1 MTLYYN
7 SITEIQLGGRMK
19 NNKKFAFILAIIA
32 LACVGGLVF
41 KLVKASQKNET
52 KYSLY
57 TVSAGSDL
65 VFSAISKT
73 GDAQQ
78 FYNNQ
83 AYGEVEKVHV
93 KTGQSVKKGDSLIT
107 FVNKEV
113 EKQIDQMQLQLEQA
127 KSQAN
132 YALEDRN
139 SAYKSYN
146 KLVEKYNET
155 FSPELEMQID
165 QMEPTLNQSNRAYKQ
180 ALDQVEL
187 QKKQLNDLKESSRK
201 TINATISGVCKV
213 NEKNIDNP
221 MSQGA
226 LVEVTSDENII
237 EGNISEYDYNKLKEN
252 DEVEV
257 IPINGD
263 EKTKGTVVEISNTPE
278 SQAGSFEANQM
289 QNMTEQSGSNSS
301 NFVFKIKTQKPI
313 HIGFNVQVRKKSD
326 KIELAKDMVK
336 EEDSKYYVFEY
347 KDSKA
352 VKKEVQLEKN
362 TNSYTVISGLKSGDK
377 IISKVKDLKDNQEI
391 KVED

>member
-1 MTLYYN
+1 MLYYN

-19 NNKKFAFILAIIA
+19 NNKKFAIILAIIA

-41 KLVKASQKNET
+41 KLVKANKKNET

-78 FYNNQ
+78 VYNNQ

-326 KIELAKDMVK
+326 KIELAKDVVK

>member
-1 MTLYYN
+1 
-7 SITEIQLGGRMK
+7 MK
-19 NNKKFAFILAIIA
+19 NNKKFAIILAIIA
-32 LACVGGLVF
+32 LACIGGLVF
-41 KLVKASQKNET
+41 KLVKANQKNET

-78 FYNNQ
+78 VYNNQ

>member
-1 MTLYYN
+1 
-7 SITEIQLGGRMK
+7 MK
-19 NNKKFAFILAIIA
+19 NNKKFAIILAIIA

-41 KLVKASQKNET
+41 KLVKANKKNET

-78 FYNNQ
+78 VYNNQ

-155 FSPELEMQID
+155 FTPELEMQID

-226 LVEVTSDENII
+226 LIEVTSDENII

-289 QNMTEQSGSNSS
+289 QNMAEQSGSNSS

-326 KIELAKDMVK
+326 KIELSKDMVK

-347 KDSKA
+347 KDSKT

-362 TNSYTVISGLKSGDK
+362 SNSYTVIFGLKSGDK

>member
-1 MTLYYN
+1 
-7 SITEIQLGGRMK
+7 MK
-19 NNKKFAFILAIIA
+19 NNKKFAIILAIIA
-32 LACVGGLVF
+32 LACIGGLVF
-41 KLVKASQKNET
+41 KLVKANQTNET

-73 GDAQQ
+73 GDVQQ
-78 FYNNQ
+78 VYNNQ

-132 YALEDRN
+132 YAFEDRN

-289 QNMTEQSGSNSS
+289 QSMTEQSGSSSS
-301 NFVFKIKTQKPI
+301 NFEFKIKTQKPI

-326 KIELAKDMVK
+326 KIELAKDTVK

-377 IISKVKDLKDNQEI
+377 IISKVKDLNDNQEI

>member
-1 MTLYYN
+1 
-7 SITEIQLGGRMK
+7 MK
-19 NNKKFAFILAIIA
+19 NNKKFAIILAIIV

-65 VFSAISKT
+65 VFNAISKT

-78 FYNNQ
+78 VYNNQ
-83 AYGEVEKVHV
+83 AYGEIEKVHV

-263 EKTKGTVVEISNTPE
+263 EKTKGTVIEISNTPE

>member
-1 MTLYYN
+1 
-7 SITEIQLGGRMK
+7 MK
-19 NNKKFAFILAIIA
+19 NNKKFAIILAIIV

-65 VFSAISKT
+65 VFNAISKT

-78 FYNNQ
+78 VYNNQ
-83 AYGEVEKVHV
+83 AYGEIEKVHV

-187 QKKQLNDLKESSRK
+187 QKKQLNDLKESSTK

>member
-1 MTLYYN
+1 
-7 SITEIQLGGRMK
+7 MK
-19 NNKKFAFILAIIA
+19 NNKKFAIILAIIV

-65 VFSAISKT
+65 VFNAISKT

-78 FYNNQ
+78 VYNNQ
-83 AYGEVEKVHV
+83 AYGEIEKVHV

-113 EKQIDQMQLQLEQA
+113 EKQIDHMQLQLEQA

-187 QKKQLNDLKESSRK
+187 QKKQLNDLKESSTK

>member
-1 MTLYYN
+1 
-7 SITEIQLGGRMK
+7 MK
-19 NNKKFAFILAIIA
+19 NNKKFAIILAIIA

-73 GDAQQ
+73 GDVQQ
-78 FYNNQ
+78 VYNNQ

-187 QKKQLNDLKESSRK
+187 QKKQLNDLKESSTK

>member
-1 MTLYYN
+1 
-7 SITEIQLGGRMK
+7 MK
-19 NNKKFAFILAIIA
+19 NNKKFAIILAIIA
-32 LACVGGLVF
+32 LACIGGLVF
-41 KLVKASQKNET
+41 KLVKANQTNET

-73 GDAQQ
+73 GDVQQ
-78 FYNNQ
+78 VYNNQ

-113 EKQIDQMQLQLEQA
+113 EKQINQMQLQLEQA

-187 QKKQLNDLKESSRK
+187 QKKQLNDLKESSKK

-289 QNMTEQSGSNSS
+289 QNMTEQSGSSSS

-326 KIELAKDMVK
+326 KIELAKDTVK

>member
-1 MTLYYN
+1 MLYYN

-19 NNKKFAFILAIIA
+19 NNKKFAIILAIIA

-41 KLVKASQKNET
+41 KLVKANKKNET

-78 FYNNQ
+78 VYNNQ

-93 KTGQSVKKGDSLIT
+93 KNGQSVKKGDSLIT

>member
-1 MTLYYN
+1 
-7 SITEIQLGGRMK
+7 MK
-19 NNKKFAFILAIIA
+19 NNKKFAIILAIIA

-41 KLVKASQKNET
+41 KLVKANKKNET

-78 FYNNQ
+78 VYNNQ

-93 KTGQSVKKGDSLIT
+93 KTGQSVKKGDLLIT
-107 FVNKEV
+107 FVNKEI
-113 EKQIDQMQLQLEQA
+113 EKQIDQMEMQIEQA

-139 SAYKSYN
+139 NAYKSYN

-201 TINATISGVCKV
+201 TIKATIAGTCKI
-213 NEKNIDNP
+213 NDKNFDNP
-221 MSQGA
+221 MSQGT
-226 LVEVTSDENII
+226 LIEVTSDENII

-278 SQAGSFEANQM
+278 NQAGSFEANQM

>member
-1 MTLYYN
+1 MLYYN

-19 NNKKFAFILAIIA
+19 NNKKFAIILAVIA
-32 LACVGGLVF
+32 LACVGGLIF
-41 KLVKASQKNET
+41 KLVKANQKNET

-78 FYNNQ
+78 VYNNQ

-93 KTGQSVKKGDSLIT
+93 KTGQSVKKGDLLIT

-113 EKQIDQMQLQLEQA
+113 EKQIDQMEMQLEQA

-201 TINATISGVCKV
+201 TIKATIAGNCKV
-213 NEKNIDNP
+213 NDKNIDNP

-226 LVEVTSDENII
+226 LIEVTSDENII

-289 QNMTEQSGSNSS
+289 QNMAEQSGSNSS

-326 KIELAKDMVK
+326 KIELGKDMVK

-362 TNSYTVISGLKSGDK
+362 SNSYTVISGLKSGDK

>member
-1 MTLYYN
+1 
-7 SITEIQLGGRMK
+7 MK
-19 NNKKFAFILAIIA
+19 NNKKFAIILAIIA

-78 FYNNQ
+78 VYNNQ

-362 TNSYTVISGLKSGDK
+362 SNSYTVISGLKSGDK

>member
-1 MTLYYN
+1 
-7 SITEIQLGGRMK
+7 MK
-19 NNKKFAFILAIIA
+19 NNKRFAIILAIIA
-32 LACVGGLVF
+32 LACVGGLIF
-41 KLVKASQKNET
+41 KLVKANQNNET
-52 KYSLY
+52 KYKLY
-57 TVSAGSDL
+57 TVSQESDL

-73 GDAQQ
+73 GDVQQ
-78 FYNNQ
+78 VYNNQ

-93 KTGQSVKKGDSLIT
+93 KNGQSVKKGDVLIT

-113 EKQIDQMQLQLEQA
+113 EKQIDQMQMQLDQA
-127 KSQAN
+127 KSQAG

-139 SAYKSYN
+139 NAYKSYN
-146 KLVEKYNET
+146 KLVEKYNKT

-165 QMEPTLNQSNRAYKQ
+165 QMEPSLNQSNRAYKQ

-187 QKKQLNDLKESSRK
+187 QKKQLNDLKESSSK
-201 TINATISGVCKV
+201 TIKATIDGTCKD
-213 NEKNIDNP
+213 NDKNIDNP

-226 LVEVTSDENII
+226 LIEVTSDENII

-252 DEVEV
+252 DNVEV

-278 SQAGSFEANQM
+278 SQAGSFGSNQM

-313 HIGFNVQVRKKSD
+313 HVGFNVQVRKKSD
-326 KIELAKDMVK
+326 KIEIAKEMVK

-352 VKKEVQLEKN
+352 VKKQVQLEKN
-362 TNSYTVISGLKSGDK
+362 ANSYTVISGLKSGDK
-377 IISKVKDLKDNQEI
+377 IISNVKDLKDNQEI

>member
-1 MTLYYN
+1 
-7 SITEIQLGGRMK
+7 MK
-19 NNKKFAFILAIIA
+19 NNKKFAIILAIIA
-32 LACVGGLVF
+32 LACIGGLVF
-41 KLVKASQKNET
+41 KLVKANQTNET

-73 GDAQQ
+73 GDVQQ
-78 FYNNQ
+78 VYNNQ

-221 MSQGA
+221 MSKGA

-289 QNMTEQSGSNSS
+289 QSMTEQSGSSSS

-326 KIELAKDMVK
+326 KIELAKDTVK

>member
-1 MTLYYN
+1 
-7 SITEIQLGGRMK
+7 MK
-19 NNKKFAFILAIIA
+19 NNKKFAIILAIIA
-32 LACVGGLVF
+32 LACVGGLIF
-41 KLVKASQKNET
+41 KLVKANQKNET

-73 GDAQQ
+73 GDSQQ
-78 FYNNQ
+78 VYNNQ

-113 EKQIDQMQLQLEQA
+113 EKQIDQMEMQLEQA

-226 LVEVTSDENII
+226 LIEVTSDENII

-326 KIELAKDMVK
+326 KIELGKDMVK

-362 TNSYTVISGLKSGDK
+362 SNSYTVISGLKSGDK

>member
-1 MTLYYN
+1 
-7 SITEIQLGGRMK
+7 MK
-19 NNKKFAFILAIIA
+19 DNKKLAIIIGLIA
-32 LACVGGLVF
+32 LVCVGVLVF
-41 KLVKASQKNET
+41 KLVKANQKNET

-57 TVSAGSDL
+57 TVAADSDL
-65 VFSAISKT
+65 VFSAISKN
-73 GDAQQ
+73 GDSQQ
-78 FYNNQ
+78 VFNNQ
-83 AYGEVEKVHV
+83 AYGEVETVHV
-93 KTGQSVKKGDSLIT
+93 KTCQSVKKGDSLIT

-263 EKTKGTVVEISNTPE
+263 EKTKGTVIEISNTPE

-377 IISKVKDLKDNQEI
+377 IISKVKDLKDNQQI

>member
-1 MTLYYN
+1 
-7 SITEIQLGGRMK
+7 MK
-19 NNKKFAFILAIIA
+19 NNKKFAIILAIIV

-78 FYNNQ
+78 VYNNQ

>member
-1 MTLYYN
+1 
-7 SITEIQLGGRMK
+7 MK
-19 NNKKFAFILAIIA
+19 NNKKFAIILAIIA
-32 LACVGGLVF
+32 LACIGGLVF
-41 KLVKASQKNET
+41 KLVKANQKNET

-78 FYNNQ
+78 VYNNQ

-362 TNSYTVISGLKSGDK
+362 SNSYTVISGLKSGDK

>member
-1 MTLYYN
+1 
-7 SITEIQLGGRMK
+7 MK
-19 NNKKFAFILAIIA
+19 NNKKFAIILAIIV

-78 FYNNQ
+78 VYNNQ

-263 EKTKGTVVEISNTPE
+263 EKTKGTVIEISNTPE

>member
-1 MTLYYN
+1 
-7 SITEIQLGGRMK
+7 MK
-19 NNKKFAFILAIIA
+19 NNKKFAIILAIIA

-73 GDAQQ
+73 GDVQQ
-78 FYNNQ
+78 VYNNQ

-165 QMEPTLNQSNRAYKQ
+165 QMEQTLNQSNRAYKQ

-201 TINATISGVCKV
+201 TFNATISGVCKV

>member
-1 MTLYYN
+1 
-7 SITEIQLGGRMK
+7 MK
-19 NNKKFAFILAIIA
+19 NNKKFAIILAIIA
-32 LACVGGLVF
+32 LACIGGLVF
-41 KLVKASQKNET
+41 KLVKANQTNET

-73 GDAQQ
+73 GDVQQ
-78 FYNNQ
+78 VYNNQ

>member
-1 MTLYYN
+1 
-7 SITEIQLGGRMK
+7 MK
-19 NNKKFAFILAIIA
+19 NNKKFAIILAIIA

-41 KLVKASQKNET
+41 KLVKANKKNET

-78 FYNNQ
+78 VYNNQ

-93 KTGQSVKKGDSLIT
+93 KTGQSVKKGDLLIT
-107 FVNKEV
+107 FVNKEI
-113 EKQIDQMQLQLEQA
+113 EKQIDQMEMQIEQA

>member
-1 MTLYYN
+1 
-7 SITEIQLGGRMK
+7 MK
-19 NNKKFAFILAIIA
+19 NNKKFAIILAIIA

-41 KLVKASQKNET
+41 KLVKANKKNET

-78 FYNNQ
+78 VYNNQ

-226 LVEVTSDENII
+226 LIEVTSDENII

-326 KIELAKDMVK
+326 KIELGKDMVK

-362 TNSYTVISGLKSGDK
+362 SNSYTVISGLKSGDK

>member
-1 MTLYYN
+1 
-7 SITEIQLGGRMK
+7 MK
-19 NNKKFAFILAIIA
+19 NNKKFAIILAIIA
-32 LACVGGLVF
+32 LACIGGLVF
-41 KLVKASQKNET
+41 KLVKANKKNET

-78 FYNNQ
+78 VYNNQ

>member
-1 MTLYYN
+1 
-7 SITEIQLGGRMK
+7 MK
-19 NNKKFAFILAIIA
+19 NNKKFAIILAIIV

-65 VFSAISKT
+65 VFNAISKT

-78 FYNNQ
+78 VYNNQ
-83 AYGEVEKVHV
+83 AYGEIEKVHV

-165 QMEPTLNQSNRAYKQ
+165 QMEPTLNQLNRAYKQ

>member
-1 MTLYYN
+1 
-7 SITEIQLGGRMK
+7 MK
-19 NNKKFAFILAIIA
+19 NNKKFAIILAIIA
-32 LACVGGLVF
+32 LACVGGLIF
-41 KLVKASQKNET
+41 KLVKANQKNET

-73 GDAQQ
+73 GDSQQ
-78 FYNNQ
+78 VYNNQ

-113 EKQIDQMQLQLEQA
+113 EKQIDQMEMQLEQA

>member
-1 MTLYYN
+1 
-7 SITEIQLGGRMK
+7 MK
-19 NNKKFAFILAIIA
+19 ENKKFAIILAIIA

-41 KLVKASQKNET
+41 KLVKANKKNET

-78 FYNNQ
+78 VYNNQ

>member
-1 MTLYYN
+1 
-7 SITEIQLGGRMK
+7 MK
-19 NNKKFAFILAIIA
+19 NNKKFAIILAIIA
-32 LACVGGLVF
+32 LACIGGLVF
-41 KLVKASQKNET
+41 KLVKANQKNET

-73 GDAQQ
+73 GDVQQ
-78 FYNNQ
+78 VYNNQ

-113 EKQIDQMQLQLEQA
+113 EKQINQMQLQLEQA

-187 QKKQLNDLKESSRK
+187 QKKQLNDLKESSKK

-289 QNMTEQSGSNSS
+289 QNMTEQSGSSSS

-326 KIELAKDMVK
+326 KIELAKDTVK

>member
-1 MTLYYN
+1 
-7 SITEIQLGGRMK
+7 MK
-19 NNKKFAFILAIIA
+19 NNKKFAIILAIIA

-41 KLVKASQKNET
+41 KLVKANKKNET

-65 VFSAISKT
+65 VFNAISKT

-78 FYNNQ
+78 VYNNQ

>member
-1 MTLYYN
+1 
-7 SITEIQLGGRMK
+7 MK
-19 NNKKFAFILAIIA
+19 NNKKFAIILAIIA

-41 KLVKASQKNET
+41 KLVKANKKNET

-78 FYNNQ
+78 VYNNQ

-221 MSQGA
+221 ISQGA

>member
-1 MTLYYN
+1 
-7 SITEIQLGGRMK
+7 MK
-19 NNKKFAFILAIIA
+19 NNKKFAIILAIIA
-32 LACVGGLVF
+32 LACIGGLVF
-41 KLVKASQKNET
+41 KLVKANKKNET

-78 FYNNQ
+78 VYNNQ

-326 KIELAKDMVK
+326 KIELGKDMVK

-362 TNSYTVISGLKSGDK
+362 SNSYTVISGLKSGDK

>member
-1 MTLYYN
+1 
-7 SITEIQLGGRMK
+7 MK
-19 NNKKFAFILAIIA
+19 NNKKFAIILAIIA

-73 GDAQQ
+73 GDVQQ
-78 FYNNQ
+78 VYNNQ

-362 TNSYTVISGLKSGDK
+362 PNSYTVISGLKSGDK

>member
-1 MTLYYN
+1 
-7 SITEIQLGGRMK
+7 MK
-19 NNKKFAFILAIIA
+19 NNKKFAIILAIIA
-32 LACVGGLVF
+32 LACIGGLVF
-41 KLVKASQKNET
+41 KLVKANQKNET

-73 GDAQQ
+73 GDVQQ
-78 FYNNQ
+78 VYNNQ

>member
-1 MTLYYN
+1 
-7 SITEIQLGGRMK
+7 MK
-19 NNKKFAFILAIIA
+19 NNKKFAIILVIIA

-65 VFSAISKT
+65 VFNAISKT

-78 FYNNQ
+78 VYNNQ
-83 AYGEVEKVHV
+83 AYGEIEKVHV

>member
-1 MTLYYN
+1 
-7 SITEIQLGGRMK
+7 MK
-19 NNKKFAFILAIIA
+19 INKKFAIILAIIA

-57 TVSAGSDL
+57 TVSAGNDL

-78 FYNNQ
+78 VYNNQ

-113 EKQIDQMQLQLEQA
+113 EKQIDQMEMQIEQA

-139 SAYKSYN
+139 NAYKSYN

-201 TINATISGVCKV
+201 TIKATIAGTCKV
-213 NEKNIDNP
+213 NDKNIDNP

-289 QNMTEQSGSNSS
+289 QNMAEQSGSNSS

>member
-1 MTLYYN
+1 MLYYN

-19 NNKKFAFILAIIA
+19 NNKKFAIILAIIA

-41 KLVKASQKNET
+41 KLVKANKKNET

-78 FYNNQ
+78 VYNNQ

-93 KTGQSVKKGDSLIT
+93 KTGQSVKKGDLLIT

-326 KIELAKDMVK
+326 KIELAKDVVK

>member
-1 MTLYYN
+1 
-7 SITEIQLGGRMK
+7 MK
-19 NNKKFAFILAIIA
+19 NNKKFAIILAIIA
-32 LACVGGLVF
+32 LACIGGLVF
-41 KLVKASQKNET
+41 KLVKANQKNET

-73 GDAQQ
+73 GDVQQ
-78 FYNNQ
+78 VYNNQ

-326 KIELAKDMVK
+326 NIELAKDMVK
-336 EEDSKYYVFEY
+336 EEDFKYYVFEY